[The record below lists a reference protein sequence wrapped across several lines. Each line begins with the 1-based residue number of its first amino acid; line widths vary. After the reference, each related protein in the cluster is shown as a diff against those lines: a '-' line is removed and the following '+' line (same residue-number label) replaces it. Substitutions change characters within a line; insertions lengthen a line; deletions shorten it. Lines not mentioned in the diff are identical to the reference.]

1 MKTKLL
7 LFVTVTII
15 GLISSTQA
23 AEPKPLIDKALLKK
37 SLLIN
42 SDFEDG
48 VKGWQIWGYNS
59 SGRDQFGGP
68 IDQGVGDIKSVST
81 NGDLLGGGG
90 MCLIPKS
97 PGYVGITTK
106 KTYDFKVRE
115 VYHMVVTLKGKYSS
129 VWDVLGRHHQMYLAL
144 DHHVAGVGGIDT
156 EYSILEWS
164 AKNDGKWTR
173 IDKIVEIRRNFT
185 GRPTLYFFKGDMEVD
200 NFILIKRN

>member
-1 MKTKLL
+1 MKTKLT
-7 LFVTVTII
+7 LFIAVTII

-42 SDFEDG
+42 SDFEKG
-48 VKGWQIWGYNS
+48 LEGWQMWGYRL

-68 IDQGVGDIKSVST
+68 IEGVGDIKIVPSE
-81 NGDLLGGGG
+81 GDLLGGKN
-90 MCLIPKS
+90 MCLLPKS
-97 PGYVGITTK
+97 IVYLGVTTK
-106 KTYDFKVRE
+106 KTYEFKDGE
-115 VYHMVVTLKGKYSS
+115 VYQIVVTLKGKYSS
-129 VWDVLGRHHQMYLAL
+129 VWDVLGRFHHINLAL
-144 DHHVAGVGGIDT
+144 DHHVAGVGKIDT

-173 IDKIVEIRRNFT
+173 IDKIVRIGRNFT
-185 GRPTLYFFKGDMEVD
+185 GRPTLYFLNGGMKVD